1 MTKYI
6 LFFLAGFIIA
16 FVLMAMLVDVFFW
29 ENARII
35 NSNDELKLQK
45 VKLQYKL
52 DKSNKYIGTL
62 TYNYN
67 YNMIRA
73 DEKYEEFREEIKRLE
88 ENNEY

>member
-16 FVLMAMLVDVFFW
+16 FVLMAILVDVFFW
-29 ENARII
+29 ENARLI
-35 NSNDELKLQK
+35 NDNDESKLQNAT
-45 VKLQYKL
+45 LQYKL
-52 DKSNKYIGTL
+52 DKSNKYIKTL

-67 YNMIRA
+67 YNMILA

-88 ENNEY
+88 GE